1 MRPRLQDNNT
11 TQTISKI
18 EKIKNIPT
26 KQIGYAAIALTIV
39 GVISFG
45 AITLY
50 KKTLPEQL
58 PANQQCVK
66 ALKAAAE
73 TQKTYG
79 EQLSNALQV
88 KPMQVIDLSP
98 VFNAAKECQDTKNI
112 VTVEAK

>member
-1 MRPRLQDNNT
+1 MRPRLLDNNT
-11 TQTISKI
+11 TTTIPKI
-18 EKIKNIPT
+18 EKIKNLPT

-39 GVISFG
+39 GIISFS

-58 PANQQCVK
+58 PGNAQCVK

-73 TQKTYG
+73 TQKTYA
-79 EQLSNALQV
+79 EQMSNALQA
-88 KPMQVIDLSP
+88 KPIAVVDLSP

-112 VTVEAK
+112 VTLEAK

>member
-1 MRPRLQDNNT
+1 MRPVLQDNNT

-18 EKIKNIPT
+18 EKIKNLPT

-39 GVISFG
+39 GVISFS

-58 PANQQCVK
+58 PANQNCVK
-66 ALKAAAE
+66 ALKAASDI
-73 TQKTYG
+73 QKTYA
-79 EQLSNALQV
+79 EQMSNALQA
-88 KPMQVIDLSP
+88 KPIAVVDLSP
-98 VFNAAKECQDTKNI
+98 IFNAAKECQDTKNV